1 MSSQSLHEVSHEAT
15 PPCTPPHNT
24 QFDEQNNAMAA
35 MLDQYTQR
43 LAQLVDENSALR
55 KENEQLRKMY

>member
-1 MSSQSLHEVSHEAT
+1 MF
-15 PPCTPPHNT
+15 P

-55 KENEQLRKMY
+55 KENESLRKMY